1 LPPVNF
7 LEIIGGGKIPVEL
20 VGTWIVMLILI
31 GFALLARAALA
42 KATDQII
49 PDEGVSLRS
58 VGEVIVEQIDNFV
71 RGVMETHDY
80 RELVPYL
87 GSLFLFILAA
97 NLFGLIPG
105 MEPPTSFSNLTFALG
120 TISFVFFLYHGF
132 KAQGAVGYLRHEL
145 GPVLLLAPLMLPINL
160 ADNLFRP
167 FSLGVRLYANM
178 FADHQ
183 VLQIFTGLTKLV
195 IPIAFYALGAIVCVI
210 QALIFMVLTMSY
222 VKMAQGTGH
231 HD

>member
-1 LPPVNF
+1 MAPVNF
-7 LEIIGGGKIPVEL
+7 LEIIGAGRIPIEL

-42 KATDQII
+42 KATDPIV
-49 PDEGVSLRS
+49 PDEGVGLRS

-71 RGVMETHDY
+71 RGVMDTHGY

-120 TISFVFFLYHGF
+120 TISFCFFVFHGL
-132 KAQGAVGYLRHEL
+132 KAQGLGYLRHEL
-145 GPVLLLAPLMLPINL
+145 GPILLLAPLMLPINL
-160 ADNLFRP
+160 ADTFFRP

-178 FADHQ
+178 LADHQ

-195 IPIAFYALGAIVCVI
+195 IPVVFYALGAIFCVI